1 MDAKNSSWKHPWL
14 TKEEVTKE
22 QVDAKNSSGKHLW
35 LTTRGKSERPPIIA
49 FSPEKLPTTLQG
61 RKESTIDQPLLR
73 ERKSQE
79 ALLPSIQSIQR
90 VSQEKMSGINN
101 EKKEGSRS
109 QFELPPGIPKM
120 PGLIDLNLMEAR
132 AGVSIN
138 RDPWARAGSK
148 IVTQSNWIPKRPAE
162 TLSSGIMEKTS
173 LNHQSSLGEVTLKAL
188 LQQQPGSQAASDL
201 SESRSLSQKEG
212 SHQTLHQQLALR
224 LVPNNKPPT
233 ASPLQR
239 SSFSHQ
245 LASRMADE
253 QFRNRTM
260 ILPEEKKRKLSLSS
274 GLGSSLSCEDED
286 DDDRPLVIDVTDDLG
301 KKPEKDKRGNL
312 HLGKKPS
319 PVPTF
324 HVTPL
329 EDVKQEPWSFQQR
342 PSSGFDLDVSYLT
355 PMEDDDLDDLDS
367 LDRVVVPS
375 HHQLNPKRGND
386 PKPPEKV
393 ECPFCKRFYGKY
405 YINKHMVDQHQ

>member
-14 TKEEVTKE
+14 TKEEVAREVTKEVTKE

-61 RKESTIDQPLLR
+61 RPQTLFDQPLLR

-79 ALLPSIQSIQR
+79 GLLPSIQSIQR

-101 EKKEGSRS
+101 EKEEGSRS
-109 QFELPPGIPKM
+109 HFELPPGIPKM
-120 PGLIDLNLMEAR
+120 PGLIDLNQAR
-132 AGVSIN
+132 AE
-138 RDPWARAGSK
+138 SK
-148 IVTQSNWIPKRPAE
+148 IATQSNWIPKRPAE

-173 LNHQSSLGEVTLKAL
+173 LNQQSSLGEVTLKAL

-239 SSFSHQ
+239 SSISHQ

-253 QFRNRTM
+253 QFRNRRM

-301 KKPEKDKRGNL
+301 KKPKKKLKGGNQILNIYHYSKYASIKIIFRYLCYFHFLISSKRRRKGRRK
-312 HLGKKPS
+312 G
-319 PVPTF
+319 
-324 HVTPL
+324 
-329 EDVKQEPWSFQQR
+329 
-342 PSSGFDLDVSYLT
+342 
-355 PMEDDDLDDLDS
+355 
-367 LDRVVVPS
+367 
-375 HHQLNPKRGND
+375 
-386 PKPPEKV
+386 
-393 ECPFCKRFYGKY
+393 
-405 YINKHMVDQHQ
+405 

>member
-14 TKEEVTKE
+14 TKEEVAREVTKEVTKE

-61 RKESTIDQPLLR
+61 RPQTLFDQPLLR

-79 ALLPSIQSIQR
+79 GLLPSIQSIQR

-101 EKKEGSRS
+101 EKEEGSRS
-109 QFELPPGIPKM
+109 HFELPPGIPKM
-120 PGLIDLNLMEAR
+120 PGLIDLNQAR
-132 AGVSIN
+132 AE
-138 RDPWARAGSK
+138 SK
-148 IVTQSNWIPKRPAE
+148 IATQSNWIPKRPAE

-173 LNHQSSLGEVTLKAL
+173 LNQQSSLGEVTLKAL

-239 SSFSHQ
+239 SSISHQ

-253 QFRNRTM
+253 QFRNRRM

-312 HLGKKPS
+312 HLGKKQS

-342 PSSGFDLDVSYLT
+342 PSSGFDQDVSYLT